1 MRPLKKA
8 RRCEHWAAGLGS
20 AGLAEAIMASIGVEW
35 VGSCLQFDL
44 LVNFIEE
51 WRYLIECNPDLP
63 RTACVKPM
71 WHWSP
76 ESNHASIVENGLIEG
91 GSEGV
96 PVRNGSAHGKGVYG
110 SPDICAARDYGEGT
124 DHALGCV
131 VLLGRDSVR
140 TRWGKSPIYCVKKG
154 RGPRVLVVGRTS
166 GQSAEEIREVQDRME
181 TICALFEPCVD
192 ETDRM
197 LEACMVAHT
206 FDDPVRR

>member
-1 MRPLKKA
+1 MMRPLKKA

-110 SPDICAARDYGEGT
+110 SPDICAARDYGERARSTASKRGEV
-124 DHALGCV
+124 HACWSSGAPPGN
-131 VLLGRDSVR
+131 LLRR
-140 TRWGKSPIYCVKKG
+140 LEKSKTEWKPYAHSSSRVWTKPI
-154 RGPRVLVVGRTS
+154 
-166 GQSAEEIREVQDRME
+166 
-181 TICALFEPCVD
+181 
-192 ETDRM
+192 
-197 LEACMVAHT
+197 ACSRHAW
-206 FDDPVRR
+206 